1 MGNPFCHIELATGDA
16 DKASTFYKKLFT
28 WKLAKMPMGG
38 STYTVI
44 DMGMKDAGGGI
55 MGKMM
60 PEQPT
65 AWMPYVL
72 VDSVKKAV
80 AKAAKL
86 GAQVIVPYQD
96 IPGHGA
102 CGIFTDPTGAT
113 IGVYEAIKKAPA
125 KKAAKKV
132 VKKKGKK

>member
-1 MGNPFCHIELATGDA
+1 MGNPFCHIELATGDTGI
-16 DKASTFYKKLFT
+16 ASNFYKKLFT

-38 STYTVI
+38 STYTII

-72 VDSVKKAV
+72 VDSVKKSV

-86 GAQVIVPYQD
+86 GARVIVPYQE
-96 IPGHGA
+96 IQGHGA

-125 KKAAKKV
+125 KKKAA
-132 VKKKGKK
+132 KKKGKK

>member
-1 MGNPFCHIELATGDA
+1 MGKNPFCHIELATGDT
-16 DKASTFYKKLFT
+16 DVASKFYKKLFT
-28 WKLAKMPMGG
+28 WKLATMPMGG
-38 STYTVI
+38 SSYTVI

-72 VDSVKKAV
+72 VDSVKKSV

-102 CGIFTDPTGAT
+102 CGVFTDPTGAT
-113 IGVYEAIKKAPA
+113 IGVFEALKKAP
-125 KKAAKKV
+125 KKAGKKA
-132 VKKKGKK
+132 KKKGKR